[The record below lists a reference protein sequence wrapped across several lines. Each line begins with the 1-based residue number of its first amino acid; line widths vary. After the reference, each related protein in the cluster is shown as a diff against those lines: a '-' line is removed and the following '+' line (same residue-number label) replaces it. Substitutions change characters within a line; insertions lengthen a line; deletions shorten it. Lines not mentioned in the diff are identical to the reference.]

1 MIQLLHPW
9 ISTLCFQSDVLT
21 KHYKGMLFKKP
32 ELKSTFPEPPM
43 AALRQPPNLRS
54 MLCKSKLSII
64 QRADKF
70 QRNSHRSATGWKK
83 CGNGSTTCCP
93 YTHPP
98 TKQVTGY
105 KHVIKD

>member
-32 ELKSTFPEPPM
+32 ELKSTFPEPTM

-54 MLCKSKLSII
+54 MLCKSKLSMI

-70 QRNSHRSATGWKK
+70 KRNSHRSAEGWKK
-83 CGNGSTTCCP
+83 CGYGS
-93 YTHPP
+93 